1 MICFAVH
8 VKVQLNIRC
17 FQGNSQIFFLKL
29 IYKVFV
35 IVYASCLAHELKKAV
50 PMPCG
55 SQKRDMSGPLVLRRL
70 RNKPSKGVTEESLAV
85 PFLFSRWAQQG

>member
-1 MICFAVH
+1 MFCCACQSPVVEHTMFSR
-8 VKVQLNIRC
+8 KQPD
-17 FQGNSQIFFLKL
+17 FFFLKL

-85 PFLFSRWAQQG
+85 PFLFSRWAQKG